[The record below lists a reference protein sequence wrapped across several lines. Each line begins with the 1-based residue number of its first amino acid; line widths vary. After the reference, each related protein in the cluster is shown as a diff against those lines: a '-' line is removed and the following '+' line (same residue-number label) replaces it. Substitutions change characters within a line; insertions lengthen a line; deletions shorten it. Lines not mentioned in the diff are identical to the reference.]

1 MRSEECQRV
10 ANAKREFN
18 QRLNGNP
25 PDKTRLTMYDL
36 IYYNPSTN
44 PMKKPAVKTEKR
56 DGDSVSVTS
65 VRTIESRTSSVKTE
79 SSVKS
84 ESAESESN
92 MPVPQLK
99 LGPNGEIILDEKSLV
114 IETTG
119 DKEARAIL
127 ANSDVVY
134 DDEFSGSAYSNTS
147 ECLSSFLLT
156 IFIPFIRSQ
165 WILQAS
171 QAYQGLAAR
180 GDHQIL
186 SCIANHRHR
195 FFRDAGAIPE
205 SYEEGPQVEVQ
216 ERGATEYGIGQQGTV
231 APEAIQH

>member
-36 IYYNPSTN
+36 IYYNPTTN
-44 PMKKPAVKTEKR
+44 PMKRPAVKSEKR
-56 DGDSVSVTS
+56 DGDSMSVTS
-65 VRTIESRTSSVKTE
+65 VRTIDSRASSVKTE
-79 SSVKS
+79 ASIKS

-119 DKEARAIL
+119 DKEARAML

-134 DDEFSGSAYSNTS
+134 DDEYGGSK
-147 ECLSSFLLT
+147 CHQ
-156 IFIPFIRSQ
+156 SQ
-165 WILQAS
+165 RTNNNRMNFK
-171 QAYQGLAAR
+171 Y
-180 GDHQIL
+180 
-186 SCIANHRHR
+186 
-195 FFRDAGAIPE
+195 
-205 SYEEGPQVEVQ
+205 
-216 ERGATEYGIGQQGTV
+216 
-231 APEAIQH
+231 

>member
-1 MRSEECQRV
+1 MRKLPFIPLSSFMMNIVLIVAPSRFSSKQKRSMRSEECQRV

-44 PMKKPAVKTEKR
+44 PMKKPAVKTERR

-65 VRTIESRTSSVKTE
+65 VRTIDSRNSSVKTE

-84 ESAESESN
+84 ESAESETN

-119 DKEARAIL
+119 DKEARAML

-134 DDEFSGSAYSNTS
+134 DDEFSGS
-147 ECLSSFLLT
+147 EF
-156 IFIPFIRSQ
+156 
-165 WILQAS
+165 
-171 QAYQGLAAR
+171 QGC
-180 GDHQIL
+180 H
-186 SCIANHRHR
+186 
-195 FFRDAGAIPE
+195 
-205 SYEEGPQVEVQ
+205 
-216 ERGATEYGIGQQGTV
+216 
-231 APEAIQH
+231 